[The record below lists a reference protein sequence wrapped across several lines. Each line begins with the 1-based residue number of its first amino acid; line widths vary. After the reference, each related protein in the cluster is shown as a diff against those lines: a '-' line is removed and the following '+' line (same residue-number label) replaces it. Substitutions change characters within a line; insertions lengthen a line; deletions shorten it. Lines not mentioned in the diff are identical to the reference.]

1 MLNEVKAVLSR
12 SSATIVE
19 DSLGVAS
26 LFLALMTAL
35 TVPGLI

>member
-19 DSLGVAS
+19 DSLGVVS
-26 LFLALMTAL
+26 LFLVLLTAL
-35 TVPGLI
+35 AVPGLI